1 MLSLTYINY
10 SVRNSRLFQEYKR
23 SKEETNHL
31 RLLYKSLIS
40 RNRYL
45 EKYFYYY
52 QMNQQAQQ
60 AKKKQQLVEKR
71 EKGRVNFN
79 AQMAMVRCIIY
90 SHQISAKHHH

>member
-1 MLSLTYINY
+1 
-10 SVRNSRLFQEYKR
+10 VRNSRLFQEYKR

-60 AKKKQQLVEKR
+60 AKKKQLLVEKR
-71 EKGRVNFN
+71 EKDRVNFN
-79 AQMAMVRCIIY
+79 AQMAMVRCTLHSCQNVCQ
-90 SHQISAKHHH
+90 SHHQLTFAL